1 MRKRRYC
8 KKGVFVLL
16 AALVLNTLTYA
27 NMIYNFHIFN
37 NPGYENDIRL
47 NFTLTTTDEGQ
58 NQQGKN
64 QVGFLFENS
73 SLIGSSITAIYF
85 DDGSLLNMNENF
97 LEGQG
102 VNFSQGATPKSLP
115 AGNTLNPPFDKK
127 PVFSTDSDPPVF
139 HNGIN
144 PDEWLK
150 LVFVLKDNKSYSNV
164 IAEIAAGGSTTE
176 ENLRIGIHIQG
187 LPNDDS
193 VSAINCT
200 RPISDPAPEP
210 ATIALLT
217 LGGLVLFRRKSA

>member
-37 NPGYENDIRL
+37 NPNYENDLRL

-102 VNFSQGATPKSLP
+102 INFSQGATPKSLP

-127 PVFSTDSDPPVF
+127 PVFSADSDPPVF

-150 LVFVLKDNKSYSNV
+150 LVFVLKDNKSYDDV
-164 IAEIAAGGSTTE
+164 IAEIAAGGSTTC

-200 RPISDPAPEP
+200 RSQPIPEP
-210 ATIALLT
+210 TTIALLT